1 MTAFPLHLRSSNN
14 KNNNVLNQ
22 HTTTK
27 ETTAK
32 PLYRRAKIW
41 QIGLFSFNSN
51 AVYLYTVLFYYIVYF
66 ASGVLG
72 LGVAVVSMLLA
83 SMRLLDGIIDPFV
96 GWLIDRTNGKF
107 GKFRPF
113 MIVGNILMA
122 CSLLLMYYSQYAGAA
137 KFPLFVFAFVIHIF
151 GHTCQYCITRAAQ
164 SALTNDPVQR
174 PIFSM
179 FDMITSILLYVGI
192 LMLVSNYLIVKHGD
206 FTAELFRDFFVII
219 VLCSMVCTVLAIVG
233 INKKDRTEHF
243 DIIEKAPKIKLRDGW
258 NMLRNNRTIQM
269 LVISAATDKLFSN
282 ITLNAVVVV
291 IIYGIICGDF
301 ALAGQVAIHIFPLSM
316 VVSLLCIQFARKF
329 GQKRAFLLATYGGMI
344 FTMLLFL
351 LFVFGDPTSLSF
363 TEWGTFTVLYLFFLA
378 LRGGFISSNNS
389 IITPMIADCADY
401 EVMRSGKYLP
411 GMVGALFT
419 GVDQVFT
426 SLNNVI
432 IGVLVI
438 LAGYRASFPTVTTP
452 YSTELFWVGMIAFC
466 GLPMLGWVI
475 NIVCMRYYPLD
486 REKMVEI
493 QQKIQEIKSE
503 AGKKER

>member
-1 MTAFPLHLRSSNN
+1 MSNCSISQNISTDKMSS
-14 KNNNVLNQ
+14 
-22 HTTTK
+22 
-27 ETTAK
+27 K
-32 PLYRRAKIW
+32 PVYRRAKIW

-72 LGVAVVSMLLA
+72 LGVAMVSGLLA

-113 MIVGNILMA
+113 MVIGNLLMGS
-122 CSLLLMYYSQYAGAA
+122 SLLLMYYSQYAGAA

-179 FDMITSILLYVGI
+179 FDMITSVILYVGV
-192 LMLVSNYLIVKHGD
+192 LMLVSNYLIVKYGD
-206 FTAELFRDFFVII
+206 FTVEMFAEFFVII
-219 VLCSMVCTVLAIVG
+219 VLCSMVCTVLAIIG
-233 INKKDRTEHF
+233 IRQKDRNEYF
-243 DIIEKAPKIKLRDGW
+243 DIVEKSPKIKLRDGW
-258 NMLRNNRTIQM
+258 DMLRNNRSIQM

-282 ITLNAVVVV
+282 ITLNAVVAV

-301 ALAGQVAIHIFPLSM
+301 ALAGQVAMHIFPLSM

-329 GQKRAFLLATYGGMI
+329 GQKKAFLLATYGGMI
-344 FTMLLFL
+344 FTTLLFF
-351 LFVFGDPTSLSF
+351 LFVYGDPTSLSL
-363 TEWGTFTVLYLFFLA
+363 TNWGTFTILYLLFLA
-378 LRGGFISSNNS
+378 LRGGFMSSNNS
-389 IITPMIADCADY
+389 IIIPMIADCADY

-411 GMVGALFT
+411 GIVGALFT

-426 SLNNVI
+426 SLNNVVV
-432 IGVLVI
+432 GALVI
-438 LAGYRASFPTVTTP
+438 FAGYRASFPTVTTP
-452 YSTELFWVGMIAFC
+452 YSTELFWVGMICFC
-466 GLPMLGWVI
+466 GLPMLGWLI
-475 NIVCMRYYPLD
+475 NIICMKYYPLNK
-486 REKMVEI
+486 EKMVEV
-493 QQKIQEIKSE
+493 QQKIRSIKESGE
-503 AGKKER
+503 GGAL